1 MRSIDTRTATHEESD
16 AWLAEFIAAIEDG
29 SLRAKIDATID
40 PEWNAKYGDNAW
52 ETALVLFGYLSP
64 AEAEARFQARQGK
77 E

>member
-1 MRSIDTRTATHEESD
+1 M
-16 AWLAEFIAAIEDG
+16 
-29 SLRAKIDATID
+29 
-40 PEWNAKYGDNAW
+40 